1 MAFTAIGRRELTLE
15 IPPAELPVD
24 AGVEVIGD
32 RAIRPSGTRRK
43 VNLPDREFPAFR
55 AYHAKPTSL

>member
-1 MAFTAIGRRELTLE
+1 ME
-15 IPPAELPVD
+15 IPPAGLPVD